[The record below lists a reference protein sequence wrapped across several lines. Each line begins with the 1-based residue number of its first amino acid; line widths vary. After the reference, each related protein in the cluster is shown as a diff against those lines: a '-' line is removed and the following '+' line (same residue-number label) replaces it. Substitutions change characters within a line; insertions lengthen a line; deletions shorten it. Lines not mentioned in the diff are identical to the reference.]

1 MFKRVLKT
9 GFGSAL
15 AAVIVATGLVL
26 PAGAFPST
34 SNPGQGLAGNLDLV
48 TNARSTVR
56 FGFYVYNGHPYYS
69 GHRGFPY
76 RRPGWRHYNGWWF
89 PPQAF
94 GPAYRPGYPV
104 ARHLSRAHYDW
115 CFRKY
120 RSYRARDNTFQPY
133 HGPRR
138 ACRSPYWR

>member
-1 MFKRVLKT
+1 MFKSSLKCVVGGVL
-9 GFGSAL
+9 A
-15 AAVIVATGLVL
+15 AAVIVTGLVG
-26 PAGAFPST
+26 PASAIPAIPM
-34 SNPGQGLAGNLDLV
+34 PGPAAAEIPGLVSKAK
-48 TNARSTVR
+48 TTVR
-56 FGFYVYNGHPYYS
+56 FGFYLYNGHPYYS

-94 GPAYRPGYPV
+94 GPTVRPRYPV

-133 HGPRR
+133 HGPRK
-138 ACRSPYWR
+138 ACRSPYWP